1 MEKFWGTVPYVDH
14 ALSVNEETFL
24 PQTKRETL
32 FDNMLVLRQQR
43 QGDTFMEFENRD
55 KRFYA
60 TVTYDGAY
68 MGPKSNP
75 VYEIQT
81 WIDKTTMDDQKTL
94 QYSALHSGYRNM
106 ENIESA
112 PTGRAS

>member
-43 QGDTFMEFENRD
+43 QGDTFMEFPYRTLPDTGPRRLLSAEKD
-55 KRFYA
+55 EA
-60 TVTYDGAY
+60 DG
-68 MGPKSNP
+68 KWKHWW
-75 VYEIQT
+75 ET
-81 WIDKTTMDDQKTL
+81 K
-94 QYSALHSGYRNM
+94 
-106 ENIESA
+106 
-112 PTGRAS
+112 